1 MRRGALTVSAV
12 FLMGVLLRPVAV
24 LAAQEGVSQ
33 APEPRAARTWEEAK
47 DTFFATINQL
57 LARNPRSQEV
67 GGKDMATLL
76 DARKQI
82 PDLFERV
89 MLIAWQKHEP
99 EYGEWLRKADEPSL
113 SRFHDAFVGLAK
125 DYAGRF
131 VGSLFRTAD
140 SYDFEISLPHSS
152 GKSRLDLVLQ
162 SLGFNARND
171 LPAVPK
177 EKWFSNVIA
186 SDYRAH
192 WTLDAVNARHTADS
206 ANGKGVVVAVLD
218 SGLDPY
224 NTLFKD
230 RAVPGFSFLR
240 RTRPPWEQEDAP
252 TIDWGYHGTVTAST
266 VLLVAPEATIM
277 PVRVLDGDT
286 MNDPVYDYWVYE
298 LIAAG
303 VYYAVHHGAH
313 VIQIGAALQSSQP
326 MVAEAVRD
334 AYYHNVVIS
343 TSAGNISRAFFGLDP
358 AKQIYRAFESEVLL
372 VGGVEKDGE
381 QIRPW
386 PHTVP
391 NAFMDVV
398 TPSQDVYVIAPV
410 YAPDLK
416 DSYVAG
422 TSLSSPILSGVV
434 ALMRSAAPPPAS
446 LLAQPAAYAR
456 LVARCVRETASL
468 SQLGLVERNDSVGQ
482 GLVDA
487 AAAVDAIRRALAP
500 SKRAT
505 GNRPKGR

>member
-1 MRRGALTVSAV
+1 MRSGTLTAAAAVLIGALILPA
-12 FLMGVLLRPVAV
+12 AA
-24 LAAQEGVSQ
+24 LAADDRASAGAES
-33 APEPRAARTWEEAK
+33 PAARTWEEAR
-47 DTFFATINQL
+47 DVFFTTIDQL
-57 LARNPRSQEV
+57 LARNPRSQDI
-67 GGKDMATLL
+67 GGKDMAALL

-82 PDLFERV
+82 PYLFERV

-99 EYGEWLRKADEPSL
+99 EYSEWLRKGDEASL
-113 SRFHDAFVGLAK
+113 ARFHGAFIALAR

-131 VGSLFRTAD
+131 VGSLFRTAETQ
-140 SYDFEISLPHSS
+140 DFESALPHNR

-171 LPAVPK
+171 LPDVPK
-177 EKWFSNVIA
+177 EKWFTNAIA
-186 SDYRAH
+186 PDYRAH
-192 WTLDAVNARHTADS
+192 WTLDAVNARPVAGSPT
-206 ANGKGVVVAVLD
+206 GKGVVVAVLD

-224 NTLFKD
+224 NSLFKD
-230 RAVPGFSFLR
+230 RTVPGFSFLR
-240 RTRPPWEQEDAP
+240 RTRPPWEQEDGP

-277 PVRVLDGDT
+277 PVRVFDGDT
-286 MNDPVYDYWVYE
+286 MNDPVYDYWLFE

-313 VIQIGAALQSSQP
+313 VIQIGAALQASQP
-326 MVAEAVRD
+326 VVAEAVRD

-343 TSAGNISRAFFGLDP
+343 SSAGNISRAFFGIDP
-358 AKQIYRAFESEVLL
+358 AKQLYRAFDTEVLL
-372 VGGVEKDGE
+372 AGGVQKEGD
-381 QIRPW
+381 QVRPW

-391 NAFMDVV
+391 NTFMDVV

-422 TSLSSPILSGVV
+422 TSLSSPILSGVI

-456 LVARCVRETASL
+456 LVAKCVRETASL
-468 SQLGLVERNDSVGQ
+468 SRIGLVERNDSVGE
-482 GLVDA
+482 GLLDA
-487 AAAVDAIRRALAP
+487 TAAIGAARRALAP
-500 SKRAT
+500 GR
-505 GNRPKGR
+505 KGTEN

>member
-1 MRRGALTVSAV
+1 V
-12 FLMGVLLRPVAV
+12 
-24 LAAQEGVSQ
+24 
-33 APEPRAARTWEEAK
+33 
-47 DTFFATINQL
+47 
-57 LARNPRSQEV
+57 
-67 GGKDMATLL
+67 
-76 DARKQI
+76 
-82 PDLFERV
+82 
-89 MLIAWQKHEP
+89 
-99 EYGEWLRKADEPSL
+99 
-113 SRFHDAFVGLAK
+113 
-125 DYAGRF
+125 
-131 VGSLFRTAD
+131 
-140 SYDFEISLPHSS
+140 
-152 GKSRLDLVLQ
+152 
-162 SLGFNARND
+162 NARN
-171 LPAVPK
+171 V
-177 EKWFSNVIA
+177 
-186 SDYRAH
+186 
-192 WTLDAVNARHTADS
+192 ADS
-206 ANGKGVVVAVLD
+206 AKGKGVVVAVLD

-252 TIDWGYHGTVTAST
+252 TIDWGFHGTVTAST

-298 LIAAG
+298 LMAAG

-334 AYYHNVVIS
+334 AYHHNVVIS
-343 TSAGNISRAFFGLDP
+343 TSAGNISRAFLGIDP
-358 AKQIYRAFESEVLL
+358 AKQIYRSFDNEVLL
-372 VGGVEKDGE
+372 VGGVEKDGD

-391 NAFMDVV
+391 NALMDVA

-422 TSLSSPILSGVV
+422 TSLASPIASGVV

-446 LLAQPAAYAR
+446 LLARPGAYSR
-456 LVARCVRETASL
+456 LVAKCLRETARL
-468 SQLGLVERNDSVGQ
+468 DKLGLVEPNDNDGVGQ

-487 AAAVDAIRRALAP
+487 GAAVEHIRRALAQAKERTEAGK
-500 SKRAT
+500 KR
-505 GNRPKGR
+505 K